1 MKNFNLKGILLRK
14 SLLLLL
20 LFVTIITACK
30 KDKNPIIDPPTLPVA
45 GPDQVFYALS
55 NNSLLKF
62 NAKNITTAM
71 STVAITGLTGTEK
84 ILSIDFRPATGEL
97 YGVSNTNKLFVIRL
111 NGAARAIGTGISP
124 VINGTAVSLD
134 FNPTVDRIRLI
145 TNTGQNLRLHPET
158 GAVAATDGNIN
169 GITNPNISGAAYTN
183 SKAGA
188 ATTVL
193 FDIDLT
199 SKKLYKQDPPNDG
212 KLVEVGALGVE
223 IGSSAAFDISP
234 DNTKVLAAGTIAGA
248 SSLYTINLETGKATF
263 AGKFPASS
271 PIEGLAI
278 PTDPVAYA
286 VDNANNFLIF
296 NPMNPAAMVTK
307 PITGLAPAETVLG
320 IDFRPV
326 NGQIYAL
333 GSTSRLYTVNAATG
347 AFTLLGPGVLTTLLT
362 GTSYGFDFNPMVD
375 RIRVVGNNG
384 QNLRLNPET
393 GAVAAIDAILKP
405 GTPSVSAAAYTNNFA
420 GATETVLFDIDHVT
434 DKLYKQTPPN
444 DGILVEVGNLGINVE
459 STNGFDIGSNSGTGY
474 AIFTIGALN
483 KIYTINLTSGVATS
497 VADFPKTVTAMTLG
511 LGM

>member
-1 MKNFNLKGILLRK
+1 MKNFTLKGIFLKK

-20 LFVTIITACK
+20 LFAATISACK
-30 KDKNPIIDPPTLPVA
+30 KDKNPAIEPPTLPA
-45 GPDQVFYALS
+45 SGPDQVFYALS
-55 NNSLLKF
+55 NNNLHKF
-62 NAKNITTAM
+62 NAKDVGSAI
-71 STVAITGLTGTEK
+71 STVAITGLASAEK

-111 NGAARAIGTGISP
+111 NGVARAIGTGLNPAIS
-124 VINGTAVSLD
+124 GTAVSLD

-158 GAVAATDGNIN
+158 GAVAAVDGNIN

-188 ATTVL
+188 ATTIL
-193 FDIDLT
+193 YDIDLT

-212 KLVEVGALGVE
+212 KLVEVGPLGVE
-223 IGSSAAFDISP
+223 IGTNASFDISP
-234 DNTKVLAAGTIAGA
+234 DNKNALAAGTLSGA
-248 SSLYTINLETGKATF
+248 SSLYTINLDNGKAIL
-263 AGKFPASS
+263 AGKFPAGS

-296 NPMNPAAMVTK
+296 NPSNLSAMVTK
-307 PITGLAPAETVLG
+307 PITGLAPLETVLG

-333 GSTSRLYTVNAATG
+333 GSSSRLYTVNAATG
-347 AFTLLGPGVLTTLLT
+347 AFTQVGSGVLSTLLT
-362 GTSYGFDFNPMVD
+362 GTSYGFDFNPTVD

-384 QNLRLNPET
+384 QNLRLHPET
-393 GAVAAIDAILKP
+393 GAVAAIDGVLKP

-420 GATETVLFDIDHVT
+420 GATETVLFDIDYVT

-444 DGILVEVGNLGINVE
+444 DGVLVEVGSLGINVE
-459 STNGFDIGSNSGTGY
+459 STNGFDIGSASGTAY
-474 AIFTIGALN
+474 AILTVGSAN
-483 KIYTINLTSGVATS
+483 KIYTINLTSGVATPI
-497 VADFPKTVTAMTLG
+497 ADFPKTVNAMTVG